1 MHDWQYFFNHD
12 RSNLNQGTYRIF
24 EPEWKPEILHWFS
37 QKDVDKEQKEDFIQ
51 ALIDFDDSC
60 GDFYRYRAYFLAAE
74 ALSQFPEC
82 SLGDAIVE
90 QLLKWSY
97 AYFRQ
102 DKSDWQILAKP
113 LVKTAR
119 KTLELTDRKR
129 VIAAFV
135 HLVHT
140 TESRTILRVA
150 AEKLGEIEPGNKSAI
165 AALALMPITEDRYGF
180 CPRSYSLGTIAVG
193 DETAI
198 AILVNDI
205 KKIPEQEICRH
216 GITALANIADGN
228 HAAIAALIHLM
239 ETTLNKDNCCDAIAA
254 LGKIAVGNQT
264 AIAALVKFLEINQGD
279 RICFDASQALWQ
291 IDPGNAAVIKSLVHI
306 VETSANAFLI
316 NRAATYLLK
325 IEPGNKTAIATL
337 SKTLETSQSDG
348 ERLQAAK
355 SLLQVDSSNQIAI
368 NVLFELVKNLGQS
381 PKHPDD
387 AHYIA
392 DAAARILSQ
401 IDPSNQLAINALV
414 ELIRTAHED
423 SYLSLA
429 VQDLGLFGAG
439 NEAAIVTLIELIAST
454 KHDYLLCNAV
464 GSLGKIDPDNKIAIP
479 ALLERI
485 QTSHDECFL
494 SKAALYLGEFDPGNK
509 VALSTLSQ
517 VLETAQD
524 EWGRLYAAKNLVKID
539 PGNPKA
545 IATLC
550 QIRQSNPYKDESILM
565 DAVQN
570 LEKLDLE
577 NKLVKQKL
585 NEVILTLLQFIQ
597 IFQQDDDNKN
607 CFNYNATIQLSYES
621 CLLDIANSL
630 TQILQNEHLP
640 QVVITLKDYLSQ
652 QFYKNSSYRYEA
664 VFNIIWHCAENLTYP
679 DFHKAIH

>member
-24 EPEWKPEILHWFS
+24 EPEWKAEILHWFS
-37 QKDVDKEQKEDFIQ
+37 QKDVDKQQKEDFIQ
-51 ALIDFDDSC
+51 ALINFDDGC

-102 DKSDWQILAKP
+102 DKRDWQILPKP
-113 LVKTAR
+113 LVQTAR

-140 TESRTILRVA
+140 TESRSILRVA
-150 AEKLGEIEPGNKSAI
+150 AEKLGTLDPGNKSAI
-165 AALALMPITEDRYGF
+165 AALALMPITEERHGYQ
-180 CPRSYSLGTIAVG
+180 RSSSLSKIAVCN
-193 DETAI
+193 ETAI

-228 HAAIAALIHLM
+228 HAVIAALIHLM

-264 AIAALVKFLEINQGD
+264 AIAALVKFLQINQGD

-291 IDPGNAAVIKSLVHI
+291 IDPGNASIIKSLIHI
-306 VETSANAFLI
+306 IKTSANISLI
-316 NRAATYLLK
+316 NRAATYLLE
-325 IEPGNKTAIATL
+325 IEPENKTAIATL

-355 SLLQVDSSNQIAI
+355 SLLQVDSNNQIAI
-368 NVLFELVKNLGQS
+368 NVLLELVKNLGQS
-381 PKHPDD
+381 PKDPYYTQCL
-387 AHYIA
+387 AWEA
-392 DAAARILSQ
+392 TRTLSQ
-401 IDPSNQLAINALV
+401 IDPSNKIAINALV
-414 ELIRTAHED
+414 DLIRTANHH
-423 SYLSLA
+423 SYLNLA

-439 NEAAIVTLIELIAST
+439 NETAIVTLIELIAST
-454 KHDYLLCNAV
+454 KDDSLLCDAA
-464 GSLGKIDPDNKIAIP
+464 GSLGKID
-479 ALLERI
+479 
-485 QTSHDECFL
+485 S
-494 SKAALYLGEFDPGNK
+494 GNK
-509 VALSTLSQ
+509 VAVSTLSQ
-517 VLETAQD
+517 VLETTQD
-524 EWGRLYAAKNLVKID
+524 EWGRLDAAKNLLEID
-539 PGNPKA
+539 PVNLKA

-550 QIRQSNPYKDESILM
+550 QIMEINPYQDESILT

-570 LEKLDLE
+570 LEQLNLE
-577 NKLVKQKL
+577 NKLIKEKL
-585 NEVILTLLQFIQ
+585 NEVISTLIQFIQ
-597 IFQQDDDNKN
+597 IYQQDDDNKD
-607 CFNYNATIQLSYES
+607 CFSNKATIRLPYES
-621 CLLDIANSL
+621 CLLDIADSL
-630 TQILQNEHLP
+630 TKILQKEHLP
-640 QVVITLKDYLSQ
+640 QIVITLKDYLSK
-652 QFYKNSSYRYEA
+652 QFYKGNSYRYEA

-679 DFHKAIH
+679 DFHKAIN

>member
-24 EPEWKPEILHWFS
+24 EPEWKAEILHWFS
-37 QKDVDKEQKEDFIQ
+37 QKDVAKEQKEDFIQ
-51 ALIDFDDSC
+51 ALIDFDDGCS
-60 GDFYRYRAYFLAAE
+60 DFYRYRAYFLAAE

-82 SLGDAIVE
+82 SLGDAIASQV
-90 QLLKWSY
+90 LKWSY

-102 DKSDWQILAKP
+102 DKRDWQILPKP

-140 TESRTILRVA
+140 TESLLILRVA
-150 AEKLGEIEPGNKSAI
+150 AEKLGKLDPGNKSAI
-165 AALALMPITEDRYGF
+165 AALTLLTPIVENKQTF
-180 CPRSYSLGTIAVG
+180 CQINQNPGEIVVG
-193 DETAI
+193 DE
-198 AILVNDI
+198 
-205 KKIPEQEICRH
+205 
-216 GITALANIADGN
+216 
-228 HAAIAALIHLM
+228 
-239 ETTLNKDNCCDAIAA
+239 
-254 LGKIAVGNQT
+254 
-264 AIAALVKFLEINQGD
+264 
-279 RICFDASQALWQ
+279 
-291 IDPGNAAVIKSLVHI
+291 
-306 VETSANAFLI
+306 
-316 NRAATYLLK
+316 
-325 IEPGNKTAIATL
+325 TAIATL
-337 SKTLETSQSDG
+337 SKTLETSQFDG

-414 ELIRTAHED
+414 ELIRTAHD
-423 SYLSLA
+423 HSYLSLA

-439 NEAAIVTLIELIAST
+439 NEAAIVTLIQLIAST

-464 GSLGKIDPDNKIAIP
+464 ESLGKIDPGNKIAIP

-494 SKAALYLGEFDPGNK
+494 SRAALYLGEFDPGNK

-517 VLETAQD
+517 ILETTQD

-550 QIRQSNPYKDESILM
+550 QIRQNNPYKDKSILM

-570 LEKLDLE
+570 LEQLDPG

-585 NEVILTLLQFIQ
+585 NEVIPTLIQFIQ

-607 CFNYNATIQLSYES
+607 CFNKYPTVQLSYEF
-621 CLLDIANSL
+621 CLLDIADSL
-630 TQILQNEHLP
+630 TKILQSEHLP
-640 QVVITLKDYLSQ
+640 QVVITLKDYLSK
-652 QFYKNSSYRYEA
+652 QFYKNNSYRYEA
-664 VFNIIWHCAENLTYP
+664 VFKIIWHCAENLTYP
-679 DFHKAIH
+679 DFYKAIN